1 MKKNLLIIISLIFLN
16 FNIVKAD
23 FLGMS
28 IPEIPGGGGG
38 VLNGGIDY
46 NSIYDIFNNPQ
57 LNSIWSSYGKYPS
70 GIMDLCYATSLP
82 SLGGIDYDLC
92 SLINVPNPCGPLPDD
107 LGVLKKR
114 SSASLKKQMN
124 ALKDWCSRTENKNK
138 PNKPIEEANK
148 QKGISG
154 KSKKEV
160 KDSTFNTPVKTE
172 KEKKVASS
180 IKQYKNTTKAEPNSY
195 AEKVVALEKNGEGHI
210 IRNEIVRLGENSDQ
224 LDSKNLDKVKDEII
238 FKDYEEYQNDL
249 NSKASEDATIE
260 KQLFDFNNH
269 VKTANQ
275 QFNSFNL
282 QKKGLSAKMDFIED
296 YIENESKGIR
306 QSYYKFFEQK
316 TQEEIMYV
324 VPKKLDNTYFVFN
337 EDNLLSNNAYSKND
351 NKKTQITMIND
362 DIVKQQFL
370 EKEVMLK
377 NRKIADDKAN
387 ALKSL
392 LIKNAIASEVFDR
405 NAALQNIKNMLN

>member
-1 MKKNLLIIISLIFLN
+1 MRKNLLIIISLIFLN

-148 QKGISG
+148 
-154 KSKKEV
+154 
-160 KDSTFNTPVKTE
+160 
-172 KEKKVASS
+172 
-180 IKQYKNTTKAEPNSY
+180 
-195 AEKVVALEKNGEGHI
+195 
-210 IRNEIVRLGENSDQ
+210 RNEY
-224 LDSKNLDKVKDEII
+224 KI
-238 FKDYEEYQNDL
+238 F
-249 NSKASEDATIE
+249 
-260 KQLFDFNNH
+260 F
-269 VKTANQ
+269 
-275 QFNSFNL
+275 
-282 QKKGLSAKMDFIED
+282 
-296 YIENESKGIR
+296 
-306 QSYYKFFEQK
+306 
-316 TQEEIMYV
+316 
-324 VPKKLDNTYFVFN
+324 P
-337 EDNLLSNNAYSKND
+337 
-351 NKKTQITMIND
+351 
-362 DIVKQQFL
+362 
-370 EKEVMLK
+370 
-377 NRKIADDKAN
+377 
-387 ALKSL
+387 
-392 LIKNAIASEVFDR
+392 
-405 NAALQNIKNMLN
+405 